1 MRSPLR
7 TFFKALV
14 PLVVA
19 ALAVTLAVLFWPGE
33 PMHRVT
39 AYFKNAVGLYP
50 GADVRILGI
59 PVGKVESVTPAGAT
73 VKVVLS
79 YEAKRKVPKDG
90 KAVIVS
96 QSLVSDRFVQLT
108 PVWTKGAVME
118 DGGTFPENQTD
129 VPVEVDDIAASLNE
143 LSLALG
149 PDGANADGS
158 LSRLLEV
165 TAKNLD
171 GNGEDFRETL
181 DDSAKVLSTLSDN
194 REDITAT
201 IENLEGVT
209 SALAANDDTVRQF
222 TQHLSD
228 VSVQLN
234 GEKEELSQALKI
246 LAPTLDNVTRFV
258 KTNRE
263 QLSDDVHD
271 LAEVTAVLVKRQD
284 ALAEFLETAPIGISN
299 MTRAYDPIS
308 GTLHTRTNFRML
320 KNPADW
326 ICSLAYSLGTPA
338 DECLGTLAPISGGLP
353 FDLHLDISW
362 ITAMTTTYNP
372 EPLPPDAYGPNG
384 KPGKGKGD
392 GAQGKQDKDTKG
404 LGTSDSTDPTLG
416 GLFTGGNP

>member
-1 MRSPLR
+1 MR

-19 ALAVTLAVLFWPGE
+19 AVAVTAAVLFWPGE
-33 PMHRVT
+33 PRNRVT
-39 AYFKNAVGLYP
+39 AYFSNAVGLYA

-59 PVGKVESVTPAGAT
+59 PVGEVESVTPAGAS
-73 VKVVLS
+73 VKVVLNYAS
-79 YEAKRKVPKDG
+79 KYKVPANG

-108 PVWTKGAVME
+108 PVYKTGPAME
-118 DGGTFPENQTD
+118 DGGTYPIGQTD
-129 VPVEVDDIAASLNE
+129 VPVEVDQVAQSLNE

-171 GNGEDFRETL
+171 GTGSDIRGTL
-181 DDSAKVLSTLSDN
+181 DDSAKVLSTLSEN

-209 SALAANDDTVRQF
+209 SALAANDDAVRSF
-222 TQHLSD
+222 TRNLSD

-246 LAPTLDNVTRFV
+246 LAPTLDNVTEFV
-258 KTNRE
+258 KDNRE
-263 QLSDDVHD
+263 ALSDDVND
-271 LAEVTAVLVKRQD
+271 LAEVTAILVKRQD
-284 ALAEFLETAPIGISN
+284 ELAEFLETAPIGISN

-338 DECLGTLAPISGGLP
+338 DECLDTLAPISGGLP
-353 FDLHLDISW
+353 IDLSLDISW

-384 KPGKGKGD
+384 KPKGKTGGSSKDGKDGKG
-392 GAQGKQDKDTKG
+392 QG
-404 LGTSDSTDPTLG
+404 LGTGGVSTTTDPSLG
-416 GLFTGGNP
+416 GLLLGGGN

>member
-1 MRSPLR
+1 MR
-7 TFFKALV
+7 TFFKALA
-14 PLVVA
+14 PLVVV
-19 ALAVTLAVLFWPGE
+19 ALAVTAVVLFWPGE
-33 PMHRVT
+33 PRNRVT
-39 AYFKNAVGLYP
+39 AYFANAVGLYA

-59 PVGKVESVTPAGAT
+59 PVGEVESVTPAGT
-73 VKVVLS
+73 SVKVVLNYAS
-79 YEAKRKVPKDG
+79 KYKVPANG
-90 KAVIVS
+90 KAVVVS

-108 PVWTKGAVME
+108 PVYKSGPAMA
-118 DGGTFPENQTD
+118 DGGTYPLGQTD
-129 VPVEVDDIAASLNE
+129 VPVEVDQVAASLNE

-165 TAKNLD
+165 TANNLD
-171 GNGEDFRETL
+171 GTGADLRDTF
-181 DDSAKVLSTLSDN
+181 DDSAKVLSTLSEN

-201 IENLEGVT
+201 IQNLEGVT
-209 SALAANDDTVRQF
+209 SALAENDDAVRRF
-222 TQHLSD
+222 TQNLSD

-246 LAPTLDNVTRFV
+246 LAPTLDNVTKFV
-258 KTNRE
+258 KDNRE
-263 QLSDDVHD
+263 ALSDDVHD
-271 LAEVTAVLVKRQD
+271 LAEVTAILVERQD
-284 ALAEFLETAPIGISN
+284 ELGEFLETAPIGISN

-338 DECLGTLAPISGGLP
+338 DECLDTLAPISGGLP
-353 FDLHLDISW
+353 IDLSLDISW

-384 KPGKGKGD
+384 KPGKSDSGKQGKDGKGKD
-392 GAQGKQDKDTKG
+392 GKG
-404 LGTSDSTDPTLG
+404 LDNGVSTSTDPTLG
-416 GLFTGGNP
+416 GLLLGGSN